1 MSSKEANRVL
11 MGNWDRTDLQEAE
24 HDGEDVLGVRS
35 QVLIGGDAVD
45 DFKDQLP

>member
-1 MSSKEANRVL
+1 MA
-11 MGNWDRTDLQEAE
+11 MWDVTDLQESE
-24 HDGEDVLGVRS
+24 HDGEDILGVRS